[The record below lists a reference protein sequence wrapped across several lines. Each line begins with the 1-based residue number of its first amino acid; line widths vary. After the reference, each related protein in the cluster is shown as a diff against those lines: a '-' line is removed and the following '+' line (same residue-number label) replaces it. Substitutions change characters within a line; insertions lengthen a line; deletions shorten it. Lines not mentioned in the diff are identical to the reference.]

1 MTYSILIVDDE
12 PLVRSSLQ
20 RLLRHEDWALTEAAT
35 GADACAAVKQEAFD
49 VAIIDYNL
57 GDMTGLE
64 VLDTLRE
71 HSATTVAIMLTA
83 YGTVDLAVDALK
95 KGAYDFLQKDGAPSL
110 TRHVVE
116 KAVEKARL
124 RRELDAL
131 RQQRLAGASLPQIVY
146 RSPAMRR
153 AMAAVDEFARAD
165 ATVLLEGETGVG
177 KSLVAE
183 WLHYASDRQGGPF
196 VTINSGAIPKELIES
211 ELFGYA
217 EGAFTGA
224 RQRGKVGLVER
235 ANGGT
240 LFLDEIGDLTLE
252 TQSKLLH
259 VLERR
264 EFLAVGAV
272 EPTRVDVRFI
282 AATNSDLAR
291 RIVDGSFRRD
301 LYYRLAVATVLI
313 PPLRERREDIL
324 PLARHFLTRLN
335 DQHGRA
341 VAAIAPEAE
350 ERLQR
355 YGWPG
360 NVREL
365 HNVLER
371 IVLRKHS
378 DTIEAGDLADLTG
391 PDAAVGP
398 EGAFPLHVQ
407 LGSGQDVL
415 HDLVRDVLLRTW
427 EKSGHNQSQAA
438 RLLGIPRT
446 TFQTYMQRF
455 ELEA

>member
-1 MTYSILIVDDE
+1 MSYSILIVDDE
-12 PLVRSSLQ
+12 PLVRASLR
-20 RLLRHEDWALTEAAT
+20 RLLRHEEWSVVEAAS
-35 GADACAAVKQEAFD
+35 GAAACTAIDQQPFD
-49 VAIIDYNL
+49 VAIIDYHL

-64 VLDTLRE
+64 VLEALRE
-71 HSATTVAIMLTA
+71 RSATTVPIVLTA
-83 YGTVDLAVDALK
+83 YGTVDLAVEALK
-95 KGAYDFLQKDGAPSL
+95 KGAYDFLQKDGAPGL

-131 RQQRLAGASLPQIVY
+131 RQQRLASANLPQIVY
-146 RSPAMRR
+146 RSAAMRR
-153 AMAAVDEFARAD
+153 AMAAVDEFARTD

-183 WLHYASDRQGGPF
+183 FIHYASGRADGPF
-196 VTINSGAIPKELIES
+196 VTINCGAIPRELIES

-224 RQRGKVGLVER
+224 RSRGKMGLVKR
-235 ANGGT
+235 ADKGT
-240 LFLDEIGDLTLE
+240 LFLDEIGDLALE

-264 EFLAVGAV
+264 EILPVGAV
-272 EPTRVDVRFI
+272 EPVPVDVRFI
-282 AATNSDLAR
+282 SATNADLSR
-291 RIVDGSFRRD
+291 RIVEGSFRRD

-324 PLARHFLTRLN
+324 PLVRHFVTRLN
-335 DQHGRA
+335 EQHHRQ
-341 VAAIAPEAE
+341 VTDITPEAE
-350 ERLQR
+350 RHLQL
-355 YGWPG
+355 YSWPG

-371 IVLRKHS
+371 AVLRKADDTLSS
-378 DTIEAGDLADLTG
+378 DDLVGLSGLDVS
-391 PDAAVGP
+391 DARDSGLNVRV
-398 EGAFPLHVQ
+398 E

-415 HDLVRDVLLRTW
+415 RDVVREILLATW
-427 EKSGHNQSQAA
+427 ERSAHNQSHAA

-455 ELEA
+455 ELS